1 MVSSYGEGYLA
12 MLEPLLGSQV
22 AEKALMYLYCRGE
35 GYPRQMARDCAGTL
49 SAMQKQLDRLE
60 NGGILY
66 SRNLGRV
73 RLYRFNPRYP
83 FLAEL
88 KALLEKALLFYPAD
102 ERQSLL
108 TARERPRRA
117 GKPI

>member
-1 MVSSYGEGYLA
+1 
-12 MLEPLLGSQV
+12 MLEPLLGSQA

-35 GYPRQMARDCAGTL
+35 GYPRQMARDCGSTL

-88 KALLEKALLFYPAD
+88 KALLEKALAFYPED
-102 ERQSLL
+102 ERQALL